1 MRTSLNEIQL
11 IERHIHAQ
19 VSAEESHS
27 FSLRLAGD
35 KVLRFNFLMQQR
47 VYQLLRQYHRRRL
60 KEHADVVH
68 RRLLDDP
75 AHQHFQKS
83 ISNLFNTFQ

>member
-11 IERHIHAQ
+11 IERHILAQ

-27 FSLRLAGD
+27 FSLRLACD
-35 KVLRFNFLMQQR
+35 KVLRLNFIMQQR
-47 VYQLLRQYHRRRL
+47 VYLLLRQYHRRRL
-60 KEHADVVH
+60 KEQAEVVH
-68 RRLLDDP
+68 RRLLKDP
-75 AHQHFQKS
+75 AHQRFQKS